1 MTEYFRAAVYSLWSH
16 KLRSSLTILGIFIG
30 VWAIVSMQSVVEGFD
45 RSMRNMM
52 SEFGTES
59 FFIQKYPAIMM
70 GNKWRKYHRRKDFT
84 YQDAYYLEATGQYI
98 RSVSA
103 YIANRAQTIKY
114 QDNKTSPNVGVM
126 GATAGFFSTN
136 ATTIAVGRVFNQND
150 EDRRSNVVVLGADV
164 YDALF
169 PFEDPIGKNVHLGN
183 NKFTVI
189 GVLNP
194 LPGFS
199 FESPDNMVVIPVTT
213 YQKIFNWSSDSMQL
227 MLRAVSVDVL
237 EEAMDEA
244 IALMRIRRKVA
255 AGEPNDFEIFTSDSI
270 MDTMQN
276 MTGYIQL
283 ATLGIAGISLVVAG
297 IGIMNIMLVS
307 VMERTREIGTRK
319 AVGAKRSA
327 ILWQFLIEAVILSQ
341 FGALFGLLL
350 AFVTAQVYTRFV
362 PNLSAD
368 IPVWAVIAA
377 FGYCSVIGIVFG
389 LFPAGKA
396 ARLNPIDAL
405 RYE

>member
-1 MTEYFRAAVYSLWSH
+1 MMEYFRAAIYSLISH

-52 SEFGTES
+52 AEFGTES
-59 FFIQKYPAIMM
+59 FFVQKFPAVMI
-70 GNKWRKYHRRKDFT
+70 GHNWRKYHRRKDFV
-84 YQDAYYLEATGQYI
+84 YQDAYFLEDNSRFI
-98 RSVSA
+98 RSASA

-114 QDNKTSPNVGVM
+114 KDKKTSPDVGVL

-136 ATTIAVGRVFNQND
+136 VATIAEGRDFNQND
-150 EDRRSNVVVLGADV
+150 ENRNGNVVVLGMDIFEE
-164 YDALF
+164 LF
-169 PFEDPIGKNVHLGN
+169 PFEDPIGKEVRIGN

-199 FESPDNMVVIPVTT
+199 FESPDNMVIIPITT

-227 MLRAVSVDVL
+227 MVRAISTDVL
-237 EEAMDEA
+237 VEAMDEA
-244 IALMRIRRKVA
+244 IALLRIRRKVEP
-255 AGEPNDFEIFTSDSI
+255 GQPNDFEIFTGDSI

-307 VMERTREIGTRK
+307 VVERTREIGTRK
-319 AVGAKRSA
+319 AVGAKSSA
-327 ILWQFLIEAVILSQ
+327 ILWQFLIEAIILSQ
-341 FGALFGLLL
+341 FGAMFGLIL
-350 AFVTAQVYTRFV
+350 AYITSLIYSSLV
-362 PNLSAD
+362 PNLTAN
-368 IPVWAVIAA
+368 IPLWAVIAA
-377 FGYCSVIGIVFG
+377 FGYCSLIGIIFG
-389 LFPAGKA
+389 FFPARKA
-396 ARLNPIDAL
+396 AKLDPIEAL